1 MALDLA
7 MQDALDGVSALLFIA
22 VLVDLPD
29 GPLRLLDGSGEV
41 TFGGE
46 TFVGGDPDFGV
57 LASIEKMSQGL
68 GNEAPALRLTINPPT
83 NAASASLA
91 APGNQGATVR
101 AWFGVLDQATGAV
114 IGEPYL
120 LFDGDVDQPILN
132 VGEGS
137 RSLTLEC
144 VSAIERARED
154 DEGVRLNDTFH
165 QSIWPGELGF
175 EFVTEVGHD
184 DPWGRDE
191 PKPGASRAG
200 GGPGVSPQQL
210 VQQAVDRILG

>member
-7 MQDALDGVSALLFIA
+7 MQDALDGVSALLFVA

-29 GPLRLLDGSGEV
+29 APLCLLDGSGEV
-41 TFGGE
+41 TFGDH
-46 TFVGGDPDFGV
+46 TFVGGDPDLGV
-57 LASIEKMSQGL
+57 LAGIEKMSQGL
-68 GNEAPALRLTINPPT
+68 GNEAPSLRLTINPPT
-83 NAASASLA
+83 NAASATLSS
-91 APGNQGATVR
+91 PGNQGAAVKV
-101 AWFGVLDQATGAV
+101 WFGVLGQADGQV
-114 IGEPYL
+114 IGDPYL
-120 LFDGDVDQPILN
+120 LFDGDVDQPILS

-154 DEGVRLNDTFH
+154 DEGVRLNDAFH
-165 QSIWPGELGF
+165 QSIWPGELGL

-200 GGPGVSPQQL
+200 GGPGVSPQQA
-210 VQQAVDRILG
+210 VQQAVDRIFG

>member
-7 MQDALDGVSALLFIA
+7 MQDALDGVSALLFVA
-22 VLVDLPD
+22 VLVDLPA

-41 TFGGE
+41 TFGGH
-46 TFVGGDPDFGV
+46 TFVGGDAHLGV
-57 LASIEKMSQGL
+57 LAGIEKMSQGL
-68 GNEAPALRLTINPPT
+68 GNDAPSLRLTINPPT
-83 NAASASLA
+83 NSASADLS
-91 APGNQGATVR
+91 APGNQGAPVKV
-101 AWFGVLDQATGAV
+101 WFGVLDQADGQV
-114 IGEPYL
+114 IGDPYL
-120 LFDGDVDQPILN
+120 LFDGDLDQPILS
-132 VGEGS
+132 VGEGA

-165 QSIWPGELGF
+165 QSVWPGELGF

-191 PKPGASRAG
+191 PKPGVSRAG
-200 GGPGVSPQQL
+200 GGTGVSNQQL
-210 VQQAVDRILG
+210 VQQAVDRIFG